1 MSIIA
6 WKTINWTK
14 VEFRVRRY
22 QTRIYK
28 ASRDNNSSKVRCLQK
43 RLLRSLDA
51 KMMAVRRVTTLNKGK
66 RTPGIDKKIFVT
78 DNQKGKLVQKL
89 RLDGK
94 VSPIKRVYTQKPGK
108 KDKGQLGIS
117 IIEDRAKQ
125 ALCLLAL
132 EPEWEARFEPNSY
145 GFRPGRSC
153 HDAIESIF
161 LNLRNKSGEKGFH
174 KYILDADISKCL
186 YKIDH
191 NYLITKLETIPEVE
205 NQVKAWLKAD
215 IFDEFQASNMDRLS
229 KNIQGTPQGGIISPL
244 LANIALHGMENHLKN
259 WICTKPSFGKPY
271 SKYSKY
277 SKDAKRKSI
286 AIIRYADDFVIIH
299 KEKSIIQEAKEEIA
313 KWLLDGPRL
322 EISEAKTSIVDSNEG
337 FDFLGFSIITI
348 TSGRPRVKIY
358 PSRKSQATLLFKV
371 RNIIQKNRSASTY
384 NLILTL
390 RPVIIGWANYFKFS
404 ECQKVFQKLTH
415 LIHQKLRAWVFR
427 RDTRNG
433 KMKVKQ
439 GYFPS
444 GKTYFYDGRQHQNN
458 WVLTGKKLGKDGKI
472 QEIWLPDI
480 VWVRSKKW
488 IKIKADKSPFDGDNL
503 YWAKRTINKGNW
515 SIRQRKLI
523 KGQNGYCTW
532 CKRLFTEDSFVE
544 VDHII
549 PRSLGGK
556 DEYKNLQLLHKNC
569 HIEKS
574 RIDGSQSKKTNI
586 QLGQEPDEVK
596 VSRPD
601 LSTGV
606 KVTRPLV

>member
-6 WKTINWTK
+6 WKTRNWAQ
-14 VEFRVRRY
+14 VEFRVSRY

-28 ASRDNNSSKVRCLQK
+28 ASRDNNSPKVRCLQK
-43 RLLRSLDA
+43 RLLRNLDA
-51 KMMAVRRVTTLNKGK
+51 KLMAVRRVTTLNKGK

-78 DNQKGKLVQKL
+78 DDQKGKLVQKL

-94 VSPIKRVYTQKPGK
+94 ASPIKRVYIDKPEK
-108 KDKGQLGIS
+108 KDKRPLGIP

-161 LNLRNKSGEKGFH
+161 INLRNISGDKSFH
-174 KYILDADISKCL
+174 KYILDADISKCFD
-186 YKIDH
+186 KIDH
-191 NYLITKLETIPEVE
+191 NYLLMKLETIPEIE

-215 IFDEFQASNMDRLS
+215 IFEEFQASKMDRVS
-229 KNIQGTPQGGIISPL
+229 KSIQGTPQGGIISPL
-244 LANIALHGMENHLKN
+244 LANIALHGMENHLKD
-259 WICTKPSFGKPY
+259 WICTKPSFGKTN
-271 SKYSKY
+271 KY
-277 SKDAKRKSI
+277 SKDAKRKSL

-313 KWLLDGPRL
+313 KWLLNGPRL

-348 TSGRPRVKIY
+348 SRGRPRVKIY

-371 RNIIQKNRSASTY
+371 RNIVQNNRSASAY

-390 RPVIIGWANYFKFS
+390 RPIIIGWANYFRFS
-404 ECQKVFQKLTH
+404 ECQKVFHKLTH

-433 KMKVKQ
+433 RMKVKQ
-439 GYFPS
+439 RYFPS
-444 GKTYFYDGRQHQNN
+444 GKTYIYDGTRHQDN
-458 WVLTGKKLGKDGKI
+458 WVLTGKQLGKDGI
-472 QEIWLPDI
+472 MQEIWLPHI
-480 VWVRSKKW
+480 VWVKSKKW
-488 IKIKADKSPFDGDNL
+488 VKIKADKSPYDGDNV
-503 YWAKRTINKGNW
+503 YWAKRTLNKGNW
-515 SIRQRKLI
+515 SIRQRELI
-523 KGQNGYCTW
+523 KRQNGYCTW
-532 CKRLFTEDSFVE
+532 CKTLFTEDSFVE
-544 VDHII
+544 VDHIF

-556 DEYKNLQLLHKNC
+556 DEYKNLQLLHKHC

>member
-28 ASRDNNSSKVRCLQK
+28 ASRDNNSPKVRCLQK

-51 KMMAVRRVTTLNKGK
+51 KMMAVQQVTTLNKGK
-66 RTPGIDKKIFVT
+66 RTTGRDKKIFVT

-94 VSPIKRVYTQKPGK
+94 ASPIRRVDFQKPGK
-108 KDKGQLGIS
+108 KDKRSLGIP

-145 GFRPGRSC
+145 GFRPGRYC
-153 HDAIESIF
+153 HDAIESIS

-174 KYILDADISKCL
+174 KYILNADISKCFD
-186 YKIDH
+186 KIDH
-191 NYLITKLETIPEVE
+191 NYLITKLETIPEIK

-215 IFDEFQASNMDRLS
+215 IFDEIQASKMDRLS
-229 KNIQGTPQGGIISPL
+229 ENIQGTLQGGIISPL
-244 LANIALHGMENHLKN
+244 LANITLHGMENHLKN
-259 WICTKPSFGKPY
+259 WICTKPSFGKTN
-271 SKYSKY
+271 KYSN
-277 SKDAKRKSI
+277 DVKRKSL

-299 KEKSIIQEAKEEIA
+299 KEKSIIQEAKEEVA

-322 EISEAKTSIVDSNEG
+322 EISEAKTSIVDSNKG

-348 TSGRPRVKIY
+348 TRGRPRVKIY
-358 PSRKSQATLLFKV
+358 PSKKSQATLLVKV

-384 NLILTL
+384 NLILKL
-390 RPVIIGWANYFKFS
+390 RPVIIGWANYFRFS
-404 ECQKVFQKLTH
+404 ECQKVFHKLTH

-433 KMKVKQ
+433 RTKVKQ
-439 GYFPS
+439 RYFPS
-444 GKTYFYDGRQHQNN
+444 GKTYFYDGTQHQDN
-458 WVLTGKKLGKDGKI
+458 WVLTGKQLCKDGKM
-472 QEIWLPDI
+472 QEIWLPHI
-480 VWVRSKKW
+480 VWVKSKKW
-488 IKIKADKSPFDGDNL
+488 VKIKSNKSPFDGDNS
-503 YWAKRTINKGNW
+503 YWAKRTLN
-515 SIRQRKLI
+515 
-523 KGQNGYCTW
+523 
-532 CKRLFTEDSFVE
+532 
-544 VDHII
+544 
-549 PRSLGGK
+549 
-556 DEYKNLQLLHKNC
+556 DEYKNFQLLHKHC
-569 HIEKS
+569 HVEKS
-574 RIDGSQSKKTNI
+574 RIDGSQSNKTNI